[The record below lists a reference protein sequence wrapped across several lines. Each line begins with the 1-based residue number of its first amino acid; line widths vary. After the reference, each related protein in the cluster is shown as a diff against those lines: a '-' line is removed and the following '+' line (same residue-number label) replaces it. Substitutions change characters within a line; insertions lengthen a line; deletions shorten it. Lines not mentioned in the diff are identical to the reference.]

1 MASINFLDLAYNYKK
16 LNREIETTISTK
28 SLGDEMISIIEEVND
43 KYREEISKV
52 KSAELKTT
60 VMEEKIISVI
70 DKRGLIMEGYNRN
83 TLIQSIMD
91 ELFGYSI
98 LQKYIEDPTVNDIMV
113 NDYDKIFI
121 RKGMTDFQ
129 VPEKFKDKEHY
140 RTFLL
145 KICAFIGEK
154 LNISSPKVDGA
165 DKKYDLRIYIS
176 QEPINTYSPS
186 LVIRKSHKN
195 LDLSKIITPENYPD
209 EVLKTIELM
218 QEAGCRVIIA
228 GPMES
233 GKTTFMNAYLNG
245 IKNERIIIMEDTPE
259 VVLNDNNN
267 VLYMKTVQDKNNES
281 VQVTLADLV
290 KSFKRSN
297 GTMPVVSEVRS
308 IESVELLDIYNS
320 GFIKGCTSLHANSAK
335 EVIRQLVFQIKAS
348 NKLGTDRRELE
359 EYLSRTIDIII
370 YMEKRKIVTMSE
382 IYFDEETEKIEVR
395 DLHRYFIEEETKNE
409 IIGHYETC
417 VNPFSQKM
425 LDRIRRAG
433 LSHKVP
439 EKLKIRQEQK

>member
-1 MASINFLDLAYNYKK
+1 MASINFLDVAYNYKNVNEEVETK
-16 LNREIETTISTK
+16 VTSRSLN
-28 SLGDEMISIIEEVND
+28 DEMISIIEEVNE
-43 KYREEISKV
+43 KYRDEISKV

-60 VMEEKIISVI
+60 VMEEKIINVL
-70 DKRGLIMEGYNRN
+70 DKRGLIIEGYNRS
-83 TLIQSIMD
+83 TLIKSIMD

-98 LQKYIEDPTVNDIMV
+98 LQKYIDDPTINDIMV

-121 RKGMTDFQ
+121 RKGMTDYK
-129 VPEKFKDKEHY
+129 VPEKFKDREHY
-140 RTFLL
+140 KTFLL

-195 LDLSKIITPENYPD
+195 LDLSRIITPEQYP
-209 EVLKTIELM
+209 EEILKTIELM
-218 QEAGCRVIIA
+218 QKAGCRVIIA

-245 IKNERIIIMEDTPE
+245 IKDERIVVMEDTPE
-259 VVLNDNNN
+259 VVLTNEN
-267 VLYMKTVQDKNNES
+267 VLYMQTVQDKNNES
-281 VQVTLADLV
+281 IQVSLADLV

-308 IESVELLDIYNS
+308 IESVELLDVYNS

-370 YMEKRKIVTMSE
+370 YMEKRKIVTISE

-409 IIGHYETC
+409 IKGYYETC

-433 LSHKVP
+433 LLSTVP
-439 EKLKIRQEQK
+439 DKLRIK